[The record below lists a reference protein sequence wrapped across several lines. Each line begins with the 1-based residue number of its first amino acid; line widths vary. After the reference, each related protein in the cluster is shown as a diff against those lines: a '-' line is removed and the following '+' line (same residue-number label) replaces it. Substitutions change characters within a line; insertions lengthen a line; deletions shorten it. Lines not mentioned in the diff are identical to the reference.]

1 MTLDSRT
8 ADLARLR
15 SEAETRGG
23 TPYLITVTG
32 DLRPHCSV
40 VRPEWDP
47 ATGPIVAAPGKW
59 GESEETGHR
68 AVTLLWPPAEED
80 GYTLIA
86 DGTAAPLGPPS
97 QLQLRI
103 TPTRVVLHRP
113 GRAQRPGSPCGA
125 DCIQILPS

>member
-15 SEAETRGG
+15 YEAETRGT

-47 ATGPIVAAPGKW
+47 TTGLIVAAPSKW
-59 GESEETGHR
+59 GGSEEAGLR
-68 AVTLLWPPAEED
+68 DVTLLWPPADGD

-86 DGTAAPLGPPS
+86 DGTATPLGPPS
-97 QLQLRI
+97 QLQLCI

-113 GRAQRPGSPCGA
+113 DRAERPGSPCGA